1 MRRTF
6 PRDSQITSLHLQS
19 RLEAPFARATPIGSH
34 VRIEVPSVDLVA
46 GADAVIAPPLMELP
60 GLPPLQQ
67 GRAGR
72 RSIEVLDQNDL
83 VALLVIDD
91 FVDELFRDKHP
102 EAAHA

>member
-19 RLEAPFARATPIGSH
+19 RLEAPFARATPIGRH

-46 GADAVIAPPLMELP
+46 GADAVIAPPLVELP
-60 GLPPLQQ
+60 GLPPLQE

-91 FVDELFRDKHP
+91 FVDALFR
-102 EAAHA
+102 EIGRAHV